1 MKPTR
6 RGTPAIPR
14 RTIGYVR
21 VSTEDQAAHGVS
33 IEAQEARIRAFALAT
48 DRTLDEVIVDHGIS
62 AKTLVRPGIARVL
75 AGVKGRTIG
84 TVIVLKLDRL
94 TRSIRDLGEL
104 LDVFTKADAALV
116 SVGESLDTQSAA
128 GRMVINMLGVV
139 AQWERE
145 ATAER
150 TVFALAHK
158 RSQRKAYG
166 HTPFGWRRI
175 DDDLRPDDAEQGA
188 LGHIVGM
195 RAAGASYA
203 KIGAWLTLQGH
214 KPAQGA
220 RVWHSASVRKLLL
233 SKMATETE
241 PVVAA

>member
-1 MKPTR
+1 LKRKR
-6 RGTPAIPR
+6 RSAPQART
-14 RTIGYVR
+14 TIGYVR
-21 VSTEDQAAHGVS
+21 VSTEDQAASGVS

-48 DRTLDEVIVDHGIS
+48 DRALDEIVIDHGIS
-62 AKTLVRPGIARVL
+62 AKTLVRPGITRVL
-75 AGVKGRTIG
+75 AGVKSGAIG

-104 LDVFTKADAALV
+104 LDVFAKADAALV

-166 HTPFGWRRI
+166 HTPFGWRRVG
-175 DDDLRPDDAEQGA
+175 DDLVMQPDEQRA
-188 LGHIVGM
+188 LAQIIAMH
-195 RAAGASYA
+195 AAGDSYA
-203 KIGAWLTLQGH
+203 KLGAWLQAH
-214 KPAQGA
+214 SHRPAQGA
-220 RVWHSASVRKLLL
+220 AVWHSASVRKLIL
-233 SKMATETE
+233 SKMATEN
-241 PVVAA
+241 ALAS